1 MQRHGAG
8 SMSFPP
14 LLSSDKWGATSTA
27 GRRRPRATPK
37 PLALH
42 GGTLQD
48 LKLATGDRYE
58 LLQSAARVDARSAAS
73 DVAGSEAARPD
84 HFRQIFPAAIRPQGS
99 IFAHC
104 KRTGHA
110 TMTNPVA
117 GPAIRDLS
125 GWFAEYGRP
134 SGPGNLRTEFARN
147 VSLVP
152 RGDGETTNTVRML
165 KGRVLR

>member
-1 MQRHGAG
+1 MQSDAK
-8 SMSFPP
+8 MSFPP
-14 LLSSDKWGATSTA
+14 LLDSRKWGATA
-27 GRRRPRATPK
+27 PVGRRRPRAVPK
-37 PLALH
+37 PLTLR

-58 LLQSAARVDARSAAS
+58 LLQSVARVDAGSAAS
-73 DVAGSEAARPD
+73 DVARSEAARPD
-84 HFRQIFPAAIRPQGS
+84 HFRQMFPSAIRPQGS
-99 IFAHC
+99 IFEHC

-117 GPAIRDLS
+117 GPPIRDLS

-134 SGPGNLRTEFARN
+134 SGPDSLRTEFARN